1 MGIEELLKNMGSY
14 LPLKK
19 SCKRPQEGHVKFN
32 SVEEHTDFIKDA
44 YQRVDKSAF

>member
-1 MGIEELLKNMGSY
+1 MDVKEVLNDMGCY

-32 SVEEHTDFIKDA
+32 SIEEQHGF
-44 YQRVDKSAF
+44 YQGHVQKHR